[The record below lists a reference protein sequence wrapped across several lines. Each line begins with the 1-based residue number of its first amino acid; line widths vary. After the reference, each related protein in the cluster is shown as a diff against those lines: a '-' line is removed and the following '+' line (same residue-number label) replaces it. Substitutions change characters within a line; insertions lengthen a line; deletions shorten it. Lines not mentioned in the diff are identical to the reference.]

1 MTDTTDAPTHSR
13 GSLMTVLVRSAS
25 LTKYLEIAR
34 GAGLDPVRMVA
45 QAGLDQA
52 CLYTPDLRIPEAR
65 LAEVLEASAR
75 VTACH
80 SLGLM
85 VGESWR
91 LSDFGPVSLLLQ
103 HQPTLR
109 HALAEIERYRHWLSD
124 SISILVTEY
133 PEITVL
139 HVTLQTGR
147 HQPGRQAMELTVA
160 ALYSLIRAILGAS
173 WKPHSVH
180 FAHAAPADLQI
191 HRRLFGQ
198 HIEFGSEFDGLVLAS
213 GDLDRV
219 NPLADASL
227 AGYARGFLDLQ
238 PGAGKPSIAA
248 DVRRT
253 LHQLLPRGRG
263 AVEQVAQSLGIS
275 PRTLQR
281 QLEQDGDTFSAQVNE
296 VRRELAQRYL
306 QDPQRPLARVATLL
320 GFSEPSAFSRWFAA
334 QFGKSPTRWRQD
346 GA

>member
-1 MTDTTDAPTHSR
+1 
-13 GSLMTVLVRSAS
+13 MTVLVRSAS
-25 LTKYLEIAR
+25 LTKYLGIAR

-45 QAGLDQA
+45 RAGLDQA
-52 CLYTPDLRIPEAR
+52 CLYTPDLRIPEQR

-75 VTACH
+75 ETRCH

-109 HALAEIERYRHWLSD
+109 DALAEIERYRHWLSD
-124 SISILVTEY
+124 SVSILVAEH
-133 PEITVL
+133 PGVAVL

-147 HQPGRQAMELTVA
+147 QQPGRQAMELTVA
-160 ALYSLIRAILGAS
+160 TLHSLIRAILGES
-173 WKPHSVH
+173 WMPHSVH
-180 FAHAAPADLQI
+180 FAHAAPADLRI
-191 HRRLFGQ
+191 HRRLFGPR
-198 HIEFGSEFDGLVLAS
+198 IEFGADFDGLVLAS
-213 GDLDRV
+213 ADLDRV

-238 PGAGKPSIAA
+238 PGAGKPIAA
-248 DVRRT
+248 EVRRT
-253 LHQLLPRGRG
+253 LNQLLPRGRG
-263 AVEQVAQSLGIS
+263 AVEQVAQSLGTS

-281 QLEQDGDTFSAQVNE
+281 QLEQDGQTFSALVND
-296 VRRELAQRYL
+296 VRRELAQRHL
-306 QDPQRPLARVATLL
+306 QDPRRPLAQVATLL
-320 GFSEPSAFSRWFAA
+320 GFSEPSAFSRWFAT

>member
-1 MTDTTDAPTHSR
+1 
-13 GSLMTVLVRSAS
+13 MTVLVRSAS
-25 LTKYLEIAR
+25 LTKYLGIAR

-45 QAGLDQA
+45 RAGLDQA
-52 CLYTPDLRIPEAR
+52 CLYTPDLRIPEQR
-65 LAEVLEASAR
+65 LAQVLEASAR
-75 VTACH
+75 ETSCH

-109 HALAEIERYRHWLSD
+109 DALAEIERYRHWLSD
-124 SISILVTEY
+124 SIAILVTEH
-133 PEITVL
+133 PGVAVL

-147 HQPGRQAMELTVA
+147 QQPGRQAMELTVA
-160 ALYSLIRAILGAS
+160 ALHSLIRAMLGES
-173 WKPHSVH
+173 WMPHSVH
-180 FAHAAPADLQI
+180 FAHAAPADLRL
-191 HRRLFGQ
+191 HRRLFGPR
-198 HIEFGSEFDGLVLAS
+198 IEFGSDFDGLVLAG

-253 LHQLLPRGRG
+253 LNQLLPRGRG
-263 AVEQVAQSLGIS
+263 AVEQVAQSLGTS

-281 QLEQDGDTFSAQVNE
+281 QLEQDGLTFSALVNE
-296 VRRELAQRYL
+296 VRRELAQRHL
-306 QDPQRPLARVATLL
+306 QAPGRPLAQVATLL